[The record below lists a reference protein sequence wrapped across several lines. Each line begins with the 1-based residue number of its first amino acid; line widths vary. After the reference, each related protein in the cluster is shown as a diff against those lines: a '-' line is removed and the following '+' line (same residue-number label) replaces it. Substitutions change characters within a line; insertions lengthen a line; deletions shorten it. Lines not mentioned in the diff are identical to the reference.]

1 MDSCEKALA
10 IDKDNVKALF
20 RYGKVMLRKGESAN
34 AIQYLRRALELSPNE
49 KVSIAYGKATS

>member
-1 MDSCEKALA
+1 MVLA

-49 KVSIAYGKATS
+49 KVSIAYN